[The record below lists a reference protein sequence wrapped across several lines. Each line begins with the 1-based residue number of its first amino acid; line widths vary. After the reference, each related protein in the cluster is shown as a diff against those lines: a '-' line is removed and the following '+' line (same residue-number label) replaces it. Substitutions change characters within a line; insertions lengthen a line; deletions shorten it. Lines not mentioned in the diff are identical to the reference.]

1 MSGNTK
7 VVKIPRCGADKGERT
22 LIERGIMREPNYET
36 RDGFQVRQNQFNLP
50 SNSTNLDAKAKR
62 AVTICNLFINHRL
75 TISDIARVLD
85 DEYGAVISA
94 LIKRGLIKER
104 RQHRGQPPQGIE
116 RRKHHC
122 GEVMGSDSGGSNNQL
137 K

>member
-1 MSGNTK
+1 
-7 VVKIPRCGADKGERT
+7 
-22 LIERGIMREPNYET
+22 MREPNYET
-36 RDGFQVRQNQFNLP
+36 RDGFQVRQNRFCLP
-50 SNSTNLDAKAKR
+50 GNSTNLDAKAKR

-75 TISDIARVLD
+75 TISDIARLLD
-85 DEYGAVISA
+85 DEHGAVISA

-122 GEVMGSDSGGSNNQL
+122 GEVMGSDSGNSNNQL

>member
-1 MSGNTK
+1 
-7 VVKIPRCGADKGERT
+7 
-22 LIERGIMREPNYET
+22 MRESNYEI
-36 RDGFQVRQNQFNLP
+36 RDGFQVRQDQFNLP
-50 SNSTNLDAKAKR
+50 GNSTNLDPKAKR

-75 TISDIARVLD
+75 TFSDIARVLD

-104 RQHRGQPPQGIE
+104 RRHSGLPPQGIE

-122 GEVMGSDSGGSNNQL
+122 GEVMGSDSNGSDNNQL
-137 K
+137 T

>member
-1 MSGNTK
+1 
-7 VVKIPRCGADKGERT
+7 
-22 LIERGIMREPNYET
+22 MREPNYET
-36 RDGFQVRQNQFNLP
+36 RDGFQVRQNRFNLP
-50 SNSTNLDAKAKR
+50 SNSTNLDPKAKR
-62 AVTICNLFINHRL
+62 AVTICNLFVNHRL

-85 DEYGAVISA
+85 DEYGAVISV

-104 RQHRGQPPQGIE
+104 RQHRGQPPQEIE

-122 GEVMGSDSGGSNNQL
+122 GEVMGSDSKGSDNQL